1 MTAWLTRRRLPLAG
15 SLAFVA
21 VVVSALAM
29 LGHASAAPAE
39 TQKRPI
45 GAAVS
50 NGFRVRVT
58 AIRVPQDGSAPDTA
72 TVRIAAFRRSGGSW
86 ERLGDSLIVGQPAGW
101 FWNVVTQ
108 PYGVRLLALHRPGA
122 SSRAGLRSGC
132 SCRPPSGPPARSG
145 SRSTVGASCRWTSS
159 AAAPGRIEVACLS
172 SGELRASL
180 TAH

>member
-29 LGHASAAPAE
+29 LGHASAAPGE

-50 NGFRVRVT
+50 NGFRVKVT

-101 FWNVVTQ
+101 FWNVVTR
-108 PYGVRLLALHRPGA
+108 PYGVRLLALHRPGGEFP
-122 SSRAGLRSGC
+122 SRVALRLLVSPAIG
-132 SCRPPSGPPARSG
+132 PSGTFRFAID
-145 SRSTVGASCRWTSS
+145 A
-159 AAAPGRIEVACLS
+159 GRLVPVDV
-172 SGELRASL
+172 
-180 TAH
+180 

>member
-29 LGHASAAPAE
+29 LGHASAAPAG

-50 NGFRVRVT
+50 NGFRVKVT

-86 ERLGDSLIVGQPAGW
+86 ERLGDSLIVGQPASW
-101 FWNVVTQ
+101 FWNVVTR
-108 PYGVRLLALHRPGA
+108 PYGVRLLALHRPGGEFP
-122 SSRAGLRSGC
+122 SRVALRLLVSPAIG
-132 SCRPPSGPPARSG
+132 PSGTFRFAIDG
-145 SRSTVGASCRWTSS
+145 
-159 AAAPGRIEVACLS
+159 GRLVPVDV
-172 SGELRASL
+172 
-180 TAH
+180 